1 MTARCG
7 ALLTV
12 MLAGCSAAPECVFE
26 GEPLTAKSAGCL
38 VYQEQAL
45 LLVSSHQDLWGPPGG
60 SVDAEE
66 SAQCAAVR
74 ETWEE
79 TGVVVTAGRLARV
92 FDNGFHLFWCT
103 PSMTSEPRVL
113 RPFEVKTNGYIPTS
127 RFAELT
133 WRFPDQAAE
142 LITLMDQQ
150 QEIQANDR

>member
-1 MTARCG
+1 MTARWV
-7 ALLTV
+7 ALLTA

-38 VYQEQAL
+38 VYQDQAL

-60 SVDAEE
+60 SVDAQE
-66 SAQCAAVR
+66 SAQCGAVR

-79 TGVVVTAGRLARV
+79 TGVVVTAGRLARI

-103 PSMTSEPRVL
+103 PTMKSEPRVL
-113 RPFEVKTNGYIPTS
+113 RPFEVKANGYIPMF
-127 RFAELT
+127 RFAELN